1 MTTFIEPEIT
11 GPDAPKPDEAPEV
24 ITEGQQADDQKEA
37 EETPKTEDA
46 PKQTEDE
53 TPDPYGPVISS
64 AFDQAGLNAAE
75 VTAHFE
81 EHGEITPDHY
91 SALEGAGFSRD
102 LVDIHLA
109 GVKALKAEAEKAEKA
124 QEEQVVELA
133 KADITAIKAV
143 AGGDD
148 GYSKMVKWAQ
158 QALPDAQLTSFNEA
172 VSSGNRAMAEWAVK
186 GLHAEFIKATGSRPQ
201 FVRGSAGDDG
211 PVGFRSR
218 QELVAAMSDPRYG
231 KDREF
236 TADVEARVG
245 RSSIFGRR

>member
-11 GPDAPKPDEAPEV
+11 GPDAPQPDEAPEV
-24 ITEGQQADDQKEA
+24 ITEGQQADDQKKA

-64 AFDQAGLNAAE
+64 ALEQAGLRAE
-75 VTAHFE
+75 DVATHFE
-81 EHGEITPDHY
+81 QHGEITEDHY
-91 SALEGAGFSRD
+91 TALEKAGFSRD
-102 LVDIHLA
+102 VVDVYLA
-109 GVKALKAEAEKAEKA
+109 GVGSKKAEAAD
-124 QEEQVVELA
+124 LA
-133 KADITAIKAV
+133 AADITAIKAV

-158 QALPDAQLTSFNEA
+158 QALPDDQLTSFNEA
-172 VSSGNRAMAEWAVK
+172 VSSGNRATAEWAVK